1 MIQNKFTYE
10 MPEEINGKT
19 LQNGPE
25 CSMGKSSFSCS
36 VSNGGMSV
44 PLNEL
49 LEKIPLAYSP
59 LTKQLHIIYPKQD
72 GTTIDSSSAS
82 KDQCMSE
89 DSPECIDLKGNLT
102 VDRQLNDIEQIDDD
116 MSNVSF
122 QETISPSEGDR
133 SSLSSETSHQLE
145 ESLVDDSVK
154 RKKRGL
160 SSFFSR
166 YV

>member
-1 MIQNKFTYE
+1 MIHNRFSYE
-10 MPEEINGKT
+10 MPEEIVNKT
-19 LQNGPE
+19 LQDGSE
-25 CSMGKSSFSCS
+25 CSMGNSSFSCP
-36 VSNGGMSV
+36 VSNRGKSV

-59 LTKQLHIIYPKQD
+59 LTKQLHIIYPLQE
-72 GTTIDSSSAS
+72 GSTIDTCGAS
-82 KDQCMSE
+82 KEDQCMSE
-89 DSPECIDLKGNLT
+89 NDAECTDLKSNLAL
-102 VDRQLNDIEQIDDD
+102 DKQLCDADQIEDD

-154 RKKRGL
+154 RKKRSL

-166 YV
+166 